1 MNITSGISVKVLGDY
16 GPFSRIGKSIGYQ
29 VTIGESCYLVDCGSP
44 VFQKFG
50 GHGLKKIKGLII
62 THCHDDHK
70 RWFSDFALFNRYA
83 PDVDHKLHLMTSER
97 INGGLVESS
106 LQALAMSL
114 SFDCKQVI
122 DIPYEEYVDFTAIA
136 PRPKFRIEQITDAPG
151 VSRLAVVDAANK
163 IVTADRA
170 KIFIGTSGVPRMLFR
185 DPHSGE
191 WVEPE
196 SFYPFSSPVF
206 YDENWQ
212 PFRDPAG
219 FTIEAINA
227 PVWHGVPSIGVK
239 FSTGSETVI
248 FSADTN
254 HDLEL
259 WQELYQIKIP
269 QQRKISDSEF
279 AEASVIKGD
288 INDYIE
294 RIWSEERYQDAI
306 KAFTT
311 GITIHDIAVRKSVV
325 HTDYRRLE
333 HTTLDMSRTIL
344 THSPDKMTSE
354 WLLSEAEKEFF
365 ISNSS
370 LMEVVAGQP
379 MPVIGDFFHKED
391 GRYFVCIR
399 SAVGDYAI
407 YEQDKVLSLC
417 IDPYRGNDGQM
428 VAQVEIYEDIGGQY
442 FARLSQEGAH
452 YRKRPDGRVELVE
465 YDKNSSSGRIVAD
478 QRKRLTEEFNKRR
491 STENITTGCLF
502 RAGRETE

>member
-50 GHGLKKIKGLII
+50 GHGLKQIKGLII

-70 RWFSDFALFNRYA
+70 RWFSDFALFNKYA
-83 PDVDHKLHLMTSER
+83 PDVNHKLHLMTSER
-97 INGGLVESS
+97 INSGLVESS
-106 LQALAMSL
+106 QQALAMSL
-114 SFDCKQVI
+114 SFDCKQVV
-122 DIPYEEYVDFTAIA
+122 DIPYEEYVDFTAVA
-136 PRPKFRIEQITDAPG
+136 PRPKYRIAQLCEAPG
-151 VSRLAVVDAANK
+151 VSRLVVLDNSDR
-163 IVTADRA
+163 VVPADRA
-170 KIFIGTSGVPRMLFR
+170 KIFIGSSGVPRMLFR
-185 DPHSGE
+185 DPPSGE

-212 PFRDPAG
+212 PFRDAEG
-219 FTIEAINA
+219 FTIEAMNA

-239 FSTGSETVI
+239 FSTGSDTVI

-269 QQRKISDSEF
+269 QQRKVSDSEF
-279 AEASVIKGD
+279 DAANVIMGD

-294 RIWSEERYQDAI
+294 RIWSKERYQDAI
-306 KAFTT
+306 NTFTT

-333 HTTLDMSRTIL
+333 HTTLDMARTIL
-344 THSPDKMTSE
+344 THSPDKMTSA

-365 ISNSS
+365 ISGDS
-370 LMEVVAGQP
+370 LMEVVADQP
-379 MPVIGDFFHKED
+379 LPVIGDFFHKED

-399 SAVGDYAI
+399 SATGEYGI
-407 YEQDKVLSLC
+407 YEQDKVLSLS
-417 IDPYRGNDGQM
+417 IDPFRSSDSQL
-428 VAQVEIYEDIGGQY
+428 VAQVDIYEDISGQY
-442 FARLSQEGAH
+442 FPRLSREGSH

-465 YDKNSSSGRIVAD
+465 YTNSSSSGRIVED
-478 QRKRLTEEFNKRR
+478 QRPRLTTEFNKRR
-491 STENITTGCLF
+491 
-502 RAGRETE
+502 

>member
-50 GHGLKKIKGLII
+50 GHGLKQIKGLII

-70 RWFSDFALFNRYA
+70 RWFSDFALFNKYA
-83 PDVDHKLHLMTSER
+83 PDVNHKLHLMTSER
-97 INGGLVESS
+97 INSGLVESS

-114 SFDCKQVI
+114 AFDCKQVVE
-122 DIPYEEYVDFTAIA
+122 IPYEEYVDFTAIA
-136 PRPKFRIEQITDAPG
+136 PRPKYRIAQLAEAPG
-151 VSRLAVVDAANK
+151 VSRLAVVDNANR
-163 IVTADRA
+163 VVPADLA
-170 KIFIGTSGVPRMLFR
+170 KIFIGTSGVPRMLFK
-185 DPHSGE
+185 DPPSGE

-212 PFRDPAG
+212 PLRDAEG

-239 FSTGSETVI
+239 FSTGSDTVI

-259 WQELYQIKIP
+259 WQELYQTKIP
-269 QQRKISDSEF
+269 QQRRLSDSQF
-279 AEASVIKGD
+279 AAASVIEGD

-294 RIWSEERYQDAI
+294 RIWSAERYQDAI

-311 GITIHDIAVRKSVV
+311 GITIHDIAIRKSVV

-333 HTTLDMSRTIL
+333 HTTLDMNRTIL
-344 THSPDKMTSE
+344 THSPDKMTSA
-354 WLLSEAEKEFF
+354 WRLSEAEKEFF
-365 ISNSS
+365 ITGNT

-379 MPVIGDFFHKED
+379 LPVIGDFFHKED
-391 GRYFVCIR
+391 GRYFVCFR
-399 SAVGDYAI
+399 SAQGEYAI

-417 IDPYRGNDGQM
+417 IDQFRGLDGQL
-428 VAQVEIYEDIGGQY
+428 VDRVEIYEDISGQY
-442 FARLSQEGAH
+442 FPRLSREETF
-452 YRKRPDGRVELVE
+452 YRKRPDGRVELVA
-465 YDKNSSSGRIVAD
+465 YDDNGSSGRLVAD
-478 QRKRLTEEFNKRR
+478 QRPRLTEEFIQRQKQ
-491 STENITTGCLF
+491 
-502 RAGRETE
+502 

>member
-1 MNITSGISVKVLGDY
+1 MNISSGISVKVLGDY

-50 GHGLKKIKGLII
+50 GHGLKQIKGLII

-70 RWFSDFALFNRYA
+70 RWFSDFALFNKYA
-83 PDVDHKLHLMTSER
+83 PDVNHKLHLMTSER
-97 INGGLVESS
+97 INSGLVESS

-114 SFDCKQVI
+114 SFDCRQVV
-122 DIPYEEYVDFTAIA
+122 DIPYDEYVDFTAIA
-136 PRPKFRIEQITDAPG
+136 PRPKYRIAQLCEAPG
-151 VSRLAVVDAANK
+151 VSRLVVLDNSDR
-163 IVTADRA
+163 VVPADLA
-170 KIFIGTSGVPRMLFR
+170 KIFIGTSGVPRMLFK
-185 DPHSGE
+185 DPPSGE

-212 PFRDPAG
+212 PFRDAEG
-219 FTIEAINA
+219 FAIEAMNA

-239 FSTGSETVI
+239 FSTGSDTVI

-269 QQRKISDSEF
+269 QQRKVSDSEF
-279 AEASVIKGD
+279 DAASVITGD

-294 RIWSEERYQDAI
+294 RIWSKERYQDAI
-306 KAFTT
+306 NSFTT

-333 HTTLDMSRTIL
+333 HTTLEMGRTIL
-344 THSPDKMTSE
+344 THSPDKMTSA

-365 ISNSS
+365 IKGDS
-370 LMEVVAGQP
+370 LMEVVADQP
-379 MPVIGDFFHKED
+379 MEVIGDFFHKED
-391 GRYFVCIR
+391 GRYFVCLK
-399 SAVGDYAI
+399 SATGEYGI
-407 YEQDKVLSLC
+407 YEQDKVLSLST
-417 IDPYRGNDGQM
+417 DPFRSSDSQL
-428 VAQVEIYEDIGGQY
+428 VAQVEIYEDISGQY
-442 FARLSQEGAH
+442 FPKLSREGSH

-465 YDKNSSSGRIVAD
+465 YAAKSSSGKIVED
-478 QRKRLTEEFNKRR
+478 QRPRLTAEFNQRR
-491 STENITTGCLF
+491 KH
-502 RAGRETE
+502 